1 MYSNY
6 MVCLRMRL
14 LMSQNLSR
22 NLYKANNMGPSV
34 SFPKNIGRLENN
46 VYICTQKGSYGTSIY
61 DNPHGRRAKGLF
73 RRTLLSDG
81 HECQQGNEQSC
92 TVFRYNKKLPMEELT
107 SDDAVRQRGI
117 EAFNEIWAMA
127 EAGELPDLTMDEINE
142 EISLYR
148 AGK

>member
-1 MYSNY
+1 MLYSNY

-61 DNPHGRRAKGLF
+61 DSRRDILTTASSNP
-73 RRTLLSDG
+73 
-81 HECQQGNEQSC
+81 C
-92 TVFRYNKKLPMEELT
+92 YNNFFHLVCKVTK
-107 SDDAVRQRGI
+107 SRVQNKR
-117 EAFNEIWAMA
+117 F
-127 EAGELPDLTMDEINE
+127 
-142 EISLYR
+142 
-148 AGK
+148 